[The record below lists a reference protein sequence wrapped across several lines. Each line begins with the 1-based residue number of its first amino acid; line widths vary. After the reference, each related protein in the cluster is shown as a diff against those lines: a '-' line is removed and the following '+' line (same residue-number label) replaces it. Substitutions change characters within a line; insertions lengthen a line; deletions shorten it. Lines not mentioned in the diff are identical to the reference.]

1 MMDPVLEITADQF
14 VDYVTCPNLFY
25 LKYVNG
31 IKPKT
36 HISVKSILLS
46 ARDKL
51 LYRILDGKFLDGSKY
66 INDFVSECQK
76 NNFLSTNRGVLQ
88 GMRKLNI
95 FHSWCVKNE
104 LLLADMGTEFE
115 LPFPKEN
122 AILKGTFGIIRYHNK
137 HLELLGV
144 DFTDRDPDQALLD
157 ISLRYTLQSYAV
169 QRLVPKYELSGVRIL
184 VVRQDRIKEFQT
196 FRTPLDYERL
206 EDTVSMV
213 IKAIRNRIY
222 YPRETFECARCP
234 VKIYCGGLKNHTFD
248 TKEVKYAD

>member
-1 MMDPVLEITADQF
+1 MKEKILEITTEQLT
-14 VDYVTCPNLFY
+14 DYVSCPNRFY
-25 LKYVNG
+25 LQYVNC

-36 HISVKSILLS
+36 HVSVKSILLS

-51 LYRILDGKFLDGSKY
+51 LYQILDGKYPDGNKY
-66 INDFVSECQK
+66 INDFIKECQAHK
-76 NNFLSTNRGVLQ
+76 FLSTNRAVLQ

-115 LPFPKEN
+115 LPFPKDN
-122 AILKGTFGIIRYHNK
+122 AILKGQFGIIRYVNK

-144 DFTDRDPDQALLD
+144 DFTDRDPDQNLLD

-169 QRLVPKYELSGVRIL
+169 KRLVPKYELSGIRVL
-184 VVRQDRIKEFQT
+184 AVRQDRVKEFET

-213 IKAIRNRIY
+213 IKAVRNQIY
-222 YPRETFECARCP
+222 YPRETFECVGCP
-234 VKIYCGGLKNHTFD
+234 VKIYCGGLSNHTFD
-248 TKEVKYAD
+248 TKEVQIC